1 MGGGLRRGRVERV
14 RRERHADD
22 RLVDYAAQTRKRRI
36 TAEVGGRYRW
46 ITARLRQTVGRVT
59 VDEADYE
66 EDDSVGSQQ
75 SVARR

>member
-14 RRERHADD
+14 RRERRADN

-46 ITARLRQTVGRVT
+46 ITARLRQMVGRV
-59 VDEADYE
+59 
-66 EDDSVGSQQ
+66 SVERWITTKTIVSDHG
-75 SVARR
+75 RL